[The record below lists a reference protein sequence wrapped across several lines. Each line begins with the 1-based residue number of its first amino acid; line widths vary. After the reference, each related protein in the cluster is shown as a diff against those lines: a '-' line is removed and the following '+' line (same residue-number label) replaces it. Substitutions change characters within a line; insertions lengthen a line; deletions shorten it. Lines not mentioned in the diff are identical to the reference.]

1 MEGIVFDVRR
11 FNVGYGIGVNKCYSI
26 ARVLGI
32 DVIFLIVAYKFYIGN
47 FGIVYNKGKI
57 FNRFFFEV
65 DIVIL
70 LFLVSIRIC
79 FINLYVY
86 DIYFDLVRVVF

>member
-11 FNVGYGIGVNKCYSI
+11 FNVGYGISVNKCYSI

-32 DVIFLIVAYKFYIGN
+32 NVIFLIVAYKFNIGN

-57 FNRFFFEV
+57 FKKVFF
-65 DIVIL
+65 
-70 LFLVSIRIC
+70 
-79 FINLYVY
+79 
-86 DIYFDLVRVVF
+86 